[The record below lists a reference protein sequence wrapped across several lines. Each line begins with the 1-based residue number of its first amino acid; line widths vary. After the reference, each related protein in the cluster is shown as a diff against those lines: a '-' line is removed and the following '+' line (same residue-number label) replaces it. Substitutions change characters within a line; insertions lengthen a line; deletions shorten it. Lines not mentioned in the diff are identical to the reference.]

1 VSKEVAHA
9 PIELRRLGPEDDDL
23 DEVTAE
29 LNSTDWE
36 DFDNPFTSSSLREF
50 LRDDHRIYLT
60 AYVGSEIA
68 GAAHAYVLFH
78 PAGHTVLYID
88 EVDTVSKHRRKGVAT
103 SMMEELLA
111 LGRRYGAKEA
121 WLGTEEDNEAAQ
133 ALYRK
138 LEPSEELLGWTFT
151 YKTQA
156 K

>member
-1 VSKEVAHA
+1 VSDEAASISV
-9 PIELRRLGPEDDDL
+9 RRLGPDDEDL
-23 DEVTAE
+23 GEVTTQ

-36 DFDNPFTSSSLREF
+36 AFDNSFTSSSLGEF
-50 LRDDHRIYLT
+50 LQDDRRIYLV
-60 AYVGSEIA
+60 AYLGSEIV
-68 GAAHAYVLFH
+68 GASHAYVLLH

-103 SMMEELLA
+103 SMMEELLR
-111 LGRRYGAKEA
+111 LGRLYGAKEA
-121 WLGTEEDNEAAQ
+121 WLGTEDDNEVAK

-151 YKTQA
+151 YKTHE